1 MILLQLGLVPEGLS
15 PAEQLAYSQGLK
27 NLIRD
32 IRSRNVR
39 DFNAMAADITTYRAN
54 FIGDTTKVLPL

>member
-1 MILLQLGLVPEGLS
+1 MILLQLGFAPEGLS
-15 PAEQLAYSQGLK
+15 PAEQIAYNEGLK

-54 FIGDTTKVLPL
+54 FIGDSTKVLPL